1 MENGGEWEEAF
12 PNPSVLFKQGG
23 LENAFPEQPSC
34 EPPSADILLDIFFLP
49 SIYG

>member
-1 MENGGEWEEAF
+1 MEKGGEWEEVF

-34 EPPSADILLDIFFLP
+34 EPPTQAV
-49 SIYG
+49 Y

>member
-12 PNPSVLFKQGG
+12 PNPSVLFKQGD

-34 EPPSADILLDIFFLP
+34 EPPTQTF
-49 SIYG
+49 Y